1 MKGCFM
7 VICFIASVVA
17 VPVQPTSNQT
27 HRSSHNPLTSQ
38 APPTLLPPTLRP
50 STLRSIRT
58 ATAVPV
64 VVPSSNH
71 SRHLLIQISPLSIP
85 VSSSKTVTAK
95 TTSTAPKNAS
105 LRSAPTPAE
114 NKVEAFAKKLRADIE
129 ASERVLNVFIKT
141 INDKHINAQNNLKR
155 ANENLSNIKKLIVKY
170 KNEIVNATKYEDKYQ
185 VDQTAQ
191 SKQSSVLSSEYQK
204 AKKMYLEEQAN
215 IKFEKQ
221 FLEEIIKYI
230 QLRKTQK
237 C

>member
-27 HRSSHNPLTSQ
+27 HRSSHPLTSQ
-38 APPTLLPPTLRP
+38 APPTLRP
-50 STLRSIRT
+50 
-58 ATAVPV
+58 

-95 TTSTAPKNAS
+95 TTPTAP
-105 LRSAPTPAE
+105 
-114 NKVEAFAKKLRADIE
+114 NKVEEFAKKLRADME

-141 INDKHINAQNNLKR
+141 INDKHINAKNNLKR

-170 KNEIVNATKYEDKYQ
+170 KNEIANATKYEDKYQ

-191 SKQSSVLSSEYQK
+191 SKQSSLLSSEYQK